1 MCFWMQEVSLKSDLY
16 VSCLH
21 AWQNMK
27 NYSDKLFWMLH
38 RPLIT
43 HYIKLK
49 HCNIIIAIRDKLSI
63 ILSTF
68 PWQSLTNKLTF
79 DPFCLMRLCSPGIS
93 WKIITLHYIIDLC
106 DRSHSYTLVL
116 ILTNSAMTTE
126 NLKNVPKHH
135 RFFFKQTFPAI
146 LRFQDHK
153 LKTDLRWHGT
163 PLWFTYTGYPIGI
176 TIKSSMFY

>member
-27 NYSDKLFWMLH
+27 NYLDKLFWMLH

-43 HYIKLK
+43 HFIKLQ

-68 PWQSLTNKLTF
+68 PWQSLTNMLTF

-93 WKIITLHYIIDLC
+93 WKIITLHYIMIGVSNKKKKSYKHWVTMLYNSQGC
-106 DRSHSYTLVL
+106 VQISEVRVMFELGIRTLSRS
-116 ILTNSAMTTE
+116 
-126 NLKNVPKHH
+126 
-135 RFFFKQTFPAI
+135 
-146 LRFQDHK
+146 
-153 LKTDLRWHGT
+153 
-163 PLWFTYTGYPIGI
+163 
-176 TIKSSMFY
+176 

>member
-1 MCFWMQEVSLKSDLY
+1 MTVDFSEKPPQKIYTLAFNWMCFWMHEVSLKSDLY

-43 HYIKLK
+43 HFIKLQ

-68 PWQSLTNKLTF
+68 PRQSLTNKLLIHF
-79 DPFCLMRLCSPGIS
+79 AWWGYAVHGFPG
-93 WKIITLHYIIDLC
+93 KLLHYITLSTYVIDHT
-106 DRSHSYTLVL
+106 RTHWYSYWQIQQWL
-116 ILTNSAMTTE
+116 
-126 NLKNVPKHH
+126 
-135 RFFFKQTFPAI
+135 
-146 LRFQDHK
+146 
-153 LKTDLRWHGT
+153 LKTWKMSQN
-163 PLWFTYTGYPIGI
+163 
-176 TIKSSMFY
+176 TIDFF

>member
-1 MCFWMQEVSLKSDLY
+1 MTVDFSEKPPQKIYTLAFTGNWMCFWMQEVSLKSDLY

-27 NYSDKLFWMLH
+27 NYSDKHIWMLH

-43 HYIKLK
+43 HYIKLQ

-68 PWQSLTNKLTF
+68 PRQSLTNKLTF
-79 DPFCLMRLCSPGIS
+79 DPFCLMRLCSPWIS

-126 NLKNVPKHH
+126 NLKNIPKHH
-135 RFFFKQTFPAI
+135 RFFLSRPSQPSWGSKTINWKQT
-146 LRFQDHK
+146 
-153 LKTDLRWHGT
+153 
-163 PLWFTYTGYPIGI
+163 
-176 TIKSSMFY
+176 